1 VFVNAF
7 LTHFAGHLITPLNS
21 SALCCPHANEHHS
34 PAHARSHGPANIADQ
49 PGGNLMSD
57 LFFIVLTV
65 AFFFAAAAFAWFCQK
80 VR

>member
-1 VFVNAF
+1 
-7 LTHFAGHLITPLNS
+7 
-21 SALCCPHANEHHS
+21 
-34 PAHARSHGPANIADQ
+34 
-49 PGGNLMSD
+49 MSD